1 MDNFYVDIFST
12 KGLEYGL
19 VIVFL
24 VSLVLFWRTLHKPAA
39 SRAPGPMATATI
51 PRVEWFA
58 LVNGLYYHQGHTW
71 ARPEG
76 EDLVCIGIDDF
87 AQRLLGKPNAVR
99 LPAVG
104 TPLEQGE
111 RGWKFHF
118 GSRVIDLLTPVG
130 GTVVAVNE
138 ELLSSPGLINDDPYG
153 KGWILK
159 VQTPRLLVN
168 LRNLLRGHLA
178 SSWMEE
184 TVSLLRKRM
193 TPEGVPVLQDGGVP
207 LEGFARNIS
216 PDHWDELAR
225 EFLLTS

>member
-24 VSLVLFWRTLHKPAA
+24 ISLVIFWRILQKPAP
-39 SRAPGPMATATI
+39 SRVPGSAGAATI

-58 LVNGLYYHQGHTW
+58 MANGLYYHQGHSW

-76 EDLVCIGIDDF
+76 EDLVSIGIDDF
-87 AQRLLGKPNAVR
+87 AQRLLGKADAVR

-104 TPLEQGE
+104 ASVGQGE
-111 RGWKFHF
+111 RGWMFRF
-118 GSRVIDLLTPVG
+118 GTRAIDLLSPVG
-130 GTVVAVNE
+130 GTVVEVNT
-138 ELLSSPGLINDDPYG
+138 ELLSSPGIINDDPYG

-159 VQTPRLLVN
+159 VRNPKLPAN
-168 LRNLLRGHLA
+168 LKNLLRGGLA
-178 SSWMEE
+178 SSWMEQ
-184 TVSLLRKRM
+184 TVSQLRQRIA
-193 TPEGVPVLQDGGVP
+193 PDGVPVLQDGGVP
-207 LEGFARNIS
+207 VAGFARNVS